1 MRLNCPRLRRN
12 EMRSTPSTRM
22 SIPVP
27 EAPFVHLH
35 VHSEY
40 SILDGACRIPG
51 LAARAAELEM
61 PAVTL
66 TDHGSLAGAV
76 ELHRE
81 ARKQGIKPIVG
92 CELYVT
98 DSRRRQEKGY
108 AHLTV
113 LAESNEGYANLI
125 RLSSLGYLEGYYYK
139 PRVDWELL
147 ERHA

>member
-1 MRLNCPRLRRN
+1 MGGDGPAGRRV
-12 EMRSTPSTRM
+12 ESSSAAPRM
-22 SIPVP
+22 SRPL
-27 EAPFVHLH
+27 AADFVHLH

-113 LAESNEGYANLI
+113 LAESNE
-125 RLSSLGYLEGYYYK
+125 
-139 PRVDWELL
+139 
-147 ERHA
+147 